1 MLVGSRKAAEADSK
15 LKRIDPG
22 VEIAEAG
29 VRNMH
34 EAKLNAP
41 IVLALKKVQAKRAA
55 GREIY
60 ARSAGRHI
68 GIGEESAA
76 SKFEVGN
83 YFAGLRKVPF
93 ERERI

>member
-34 EAKLNAP
+34 EAKLGTDVVFA
-41 IVLALKKVQAKRAA
+41 AQKVEAQRAA
-55 GREIY
+55 RREVY
-60 ARSAGRHI
+60 
-68 GIGEESAA
+68 
-76 SKFEVGN
+76 
-83 YFAGLRKVPF
+83 P
-93 ERERI
+93 